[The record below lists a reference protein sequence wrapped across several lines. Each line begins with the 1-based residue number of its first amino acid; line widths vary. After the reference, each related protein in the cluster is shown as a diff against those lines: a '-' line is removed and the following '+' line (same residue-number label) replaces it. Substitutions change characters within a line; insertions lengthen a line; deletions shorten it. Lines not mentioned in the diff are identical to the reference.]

1 MPSFSALSPVQTHTV
16 VKQQL
21 SCPPSHRVA
30 HHQLLLQQAT
40 GGTPNHR
47 QLQPI
52 ALRLSSQDNSS
63 NPVPCSAKDL
73 TSTQSQTNSDP
84 QAPSSSSSSS
94 SSASTVTSVFS
105 SSAQTSIP
113 SSAVQPQPPPLVAA
127 PQRRALFPQA
137 QNQPPPPPPPLVLP
151 RLPQNP
157 PTSLQRLS
165 MHSVQA
171 LAIQSRQVVLTEQEL
186 PVAEALVQMPYQN
199 LPPPQTVAVD
209 LKVHPVKH
217 NETPS
222 VSRCVLKH
230 SSKSCLSSSMGCSVE
245 GFELVWFSGGANM
258 QSEWAELRGEEKWTF
273 SQSADKQDPCTAHW
287 ASKAEFCR

>member
-1 MPSFSALSPVQTHTV
+1 MQRSFSALSPVQTHTV

-40 GGTPNHR
+40 GGAPNHR

-63 NPVPCSAKDL
+63 SPLPSSTKAL
-73 TSTQSQTNSDP
+73 TTASTQSQTNSDP
-84 QAPSSSSSSS
+84 QAPASASSSSS
-94 SSASTVTSVFS
+94 SSAPSVTGLFS
-105 SSAQTSIP
+105 SSAQTSI
-113 SSAVQPQPPPLVAA
+113 SSSTTQPQPPPLVAA

-157 PTSLQRLS
+157 PASLQRLS

-209 LKVHPVKH
+209 LKVHPVRH
-217 NETPS
+217 DETPS
-222 VSRCVLKH
+222 VSHCVLKH
-230 SSKSCLSSSMGCSVE
+230 FRKPCLSSNMGCFVE
-245 GFELVWFSGGANM
+245 GFVF
-258 QSEWAELRGEEKWTF
+258 F
-273 SQSADKQDPCTAHW
+273 
-287 ASKAEFCR
+287 